1 MKQEK
6 KKVSRI
12 LWALTLVLMMLVTG
26 VLGATEVQAA
36 GIEAPTITKAFIGTN
51 TISGGNLHRGKIDG
65 KNARGTVH
73 VTLKDSSGNEKATVS
88 VTPKSGTTWEVKLP
102 EGVAIAEGDTV
113 TAYQEFDG
121 QNSPVTTAN
130 AMDSLAKQNKDKLKM
145 PTGEIWIEQTS
156 SNQVNKDEQA
166 EAVQM
171 LKDANTA
178 IAGDIKSVKFS
189 IDTAEHAYY
198 EVTYTDNTTSG
209 KIEAPDLKI
218 KQVTEYSRGATLGS
232 ITIVDNVIKGQL
244 SGEGPFDGIKVQI
257 LLKLSDAVK
266 DSYCDGGKCLVDK
279 DTSDPVD
286 ATVDGKTGEFTYTIP
301 NPDLKLDQ
309 KVGVTVKEPHK
320 FKSCSQTT
328 VQPVKV
334 EKMEVK
340 DPRKLTAEDKKA
352 IDAAIRKGYTVNGE
366 SKLPNGTASG
376 MEGIPAV
383 IQIDDSGNV
392 KIFSGNDV
400 KGTWDSNYN
409 FVPEKNEDGS
419 YKVNEGAEPKITIP
433 AKDLLKNIAPKS
445 PAIKVDTDK
454 GEVTITPPAYKDPG
468 DDTDLLSYTITYKDN
483 SGAEK
488 TVTATRD
495 LQTNKW
501 SGTGVDADTGVITL
515 SVEKIELAGT
525 IKATAKDNGGLEG
538 DTDKLDSDPA
548 TKTLETAT
556 VSYDANKGTG
566 DMESKNLNKGSK
578 YKLPDNKFTA
588 PENKEFDGWVVN
600 GEAKKVGDEI
610 TVNENTTVTAKWK
623 DSMVDVTFAGNGGG
637 GSMDKATVKKGSTY
651 KLPDNKFTAP
661 ENKEFDGWVVNGE
674 AKKAG
679 DEITVTKDTTVTAKW
694 KAIMVDITFDKGK
707 GSGEKDKVSVAKG
720 SEYTLPNSEGF
731 TPPENQEFA
740 GWKVG
745 DEEGVKAP
753 GTEIT
758 VSDNT
763 KLTAV
768 YRDKLINI
776 TFNGNGGT
784 GEMNAKTVKKGEKY
798 KLPDNTFVAPSDKQ
812 EFKAWEV
819 DGKEVAPGT
828 EITIDKDTVVK
839 AVWKDKP
846 SKPGGGGGV
855 IVNNNQTPK
864 PEDKKVDLTKAALNK
879 EDHYQYLIGYEDD
892 TFRAENNMTRE
903 EVAVMFSRLLKN
915 PPVKGQVYAYNFP
928 DVDQSRWSV
937 TAISY
942 MNQLGIVKGYPDGD
956 FKPEASI
963 TRAEFAAM
971 AARFADLQEGDKTFS
986 DLDSSHWAYDVVSK
1000 AASAGWISGYP
1011 DGTFKADNP
1020 ITRAEVVTITNK
1032 MLNRKADQDFVDR
1045 NLDKLLSFIDLNK
1058 DYWAYYPIVEATN
1071 GHDYIRSTNKVDEKW
1086 QEVTNK
1092 SFVYD
1097 K

>member
-1 MKQEK
+1 
-6 KKVSRI
+6 
-12 LWALTLVLMMLVTG
+12 
-26 VLGATEVQAA
+26 
-36 GIEAPTITKAFIGTN
+36 
-51 TISGGNLHRGKIDG
+51 
-65 KNARGTVH
+65 
-73 VTLKDSSGNEKATVS
+73 
-88 VTPKSGTTWEVKLP
+88 
-102 EGVAIAEGDTV
+102 
-113 TAYQEFDG
+113 
-121 QNSPVTTAN
+121 
-130 AMDSLAKQNKDKLKM
+130 
-145 PTGEIWIEQTS
+145 
-156 SNQVNKDEQA
+156 
-166 EAVQM
+166 
-171 LKDANTA
+171 
-178 IAGDIKSVKFS
+178 
-189 IDTAEHAYY
+189 
-198 EVTYTDNTTSG
+198 
-209 KIEAPDLKI
+209 
-218 KQVTEYSRGATLGS
+218 
-232 ITIVDNVIKGQL
+232 
-244 SGEGPFDGIKVQI
+244 
-257 LLKLSDAVK
+257 
-266 DSYCDGGKCLVDK
+266 
-279 DTSDPVD
+279 
-286 ATVDGKTGEFTYTIP
+286 
-301 NPDLKLDQ
+301 
-309 KVGVTVKEPHK
+309 
-320 FKSCSQTT
+320 
-328 VQPVKV
+328 
-334 EKMEVK
+334 
-340 DPRKLTAEDKKA
+340 
-352 IDAAIRKGYTVNGE
+352 
-366 SKLPNGTASG
+366 
-376 MEGIPAV
+376 
-383 IQIDDSGNV
+383 
-392 KIFSGNDV
+392 
-400 KGTWDSNYN
+400 
-409 FVPEKNEDGS
+409 
-419 YKVNEGAEPKITIP
+419 
-433 AKDLLKNIAPKS
+433 
-445 PAIKVDTDK
+445 
-454 GEVTITPPAYKDPG
+454 
-468 DDTDLLSYTITYKDN
+468 
-483 SGAEK
+483 
-488 TVTATRD
+488 
-495 LQTNKW
+495 
-501 SGTGVDADTGVITL
+501 
-515 SVEKIELAGT
+515 
-525 IKATAKDNGGLEG
+525 
-538 DTDKLDSDPA
+538 
-548 TKTLETAT
+548 
-556 VSYDANKGTG
+556 
-566 DMESKNLNKGSK
+566 
-578 YKLPDNKFTA
+578 
-588 PENKEFDGWVVN
+588 
-600 GEAKKVGDEI
+600 
-610 TVNENTTVTAKWK
+610 
-623 DSMVDVTFAGNGGG
+623 MVDVTFAGNGGG